1 MRSCVI
7 LLTKLNT
14 PCTEGYRSGHNGAD
28 SKSVCAQAHKGS
40 NPFPSARMR
49 LITATDPQSVT
60 LCGFFR
66 RNR

>member
-28 SKSVCAQAHKGS
+28 SKSLASCG
-40 NPFPSARMR
+40 
-49 LITATDPQSVT
+49 T
-60 LCGFFR
+60 LDLVKP
-66 RNR
+66 